1 MELDDGMP
9 RERILMD
16 RACRNPA
23 SPAIEANTAN
33 EADIESLS
41 LESSLQQSEIE
52 LVRLQRLVK
61 ALRRPLPSQLIIDLD
76 EMIQIWR
83 SRAALRT
90 FPPATRSH
98 ILLIIG
104 MSLSIRRILKR
115 EEDVKS
121 STEDMVQ
128 AIKVFVECLMI
139 SNRHDYEG
147 ISARSRRLFREME
160 ELIEGPYYRELVEQ
174 IIEPLR
180 TLRSR
185 LPELE
190 MSRRWLVALSNIHI
204 ARYLHSDLEA
214 TDSLDDAIQGLDHW
228 QNNFPDDPMF
238 VSWYPDLVGRHAAK
252 FLATEKIE
260 IVDRLIKILSWIR
273 IPSGQSL
280 EDDALAKKLG
290 EVFIKVLQRFYR
302 QNADF
307 RDLHRAVRI
316 YDEFKNYMV
325 IKDPWM
331 PALLWCTLS
340 DASGTWGDADRAY
353 RLMEVAM
360 KEHPPNVE
368 CLTDSTCVCI
378 STMFAV
384 QHLKYS
390 RTKESAILDEN
401 IAKAETLLAEAV
413 NNAKAWSY
421 ITSQLADLY
430 AARGKSKMEN
440 SDKRGAEEDLR
451 QAMLLAEAHLAK
463 SPGEFRAA
471 SSAANICKSL
481 FDITKERSFIDKAII
496 HSVSECDRSESRDEP
511 QFSGDCYNTGS
522 LLLQRNRVFH
532 DTKDREQALDILKRG
547 YQYTRGNLELRIFC
561 AHEVAQAM
569 EEESRWVEA
578 SSFYRLTIEL
588 IQSFELQHMKNVDKQ
603 RKISQFSLAATSA
616 AAALLNAGGSAAE
629 ALCLLESGRDLL
641 ANSLRELRGDISQLQ
656 DAHPALAKDFI
667 TLREVIDVSPD
678 ERAAVATAAIE
689 SIPELHRIDR
699 QYAVNEFR
707 SLIHEIRKLPDFTEF
722 LATPTVKELMSGAR
736 NGSVVVLNYSQ
747 SRCDAILVTVDKI
760 SHLRL
765 PIKGMHVVRKVRQ
778 LRVSGISFQLLKW
791 LWDIVVSPVLKE
803 LGYDKAPPDGK
814 HPRVWWI
821 PTGYFSLLPI
831 HAAGVHDDNSPNTA
845 MDRVMSSYATSFK
858 SLLDGR
864 HRIGTNQES
873 DSSKHIRR
881 AALVSMS
888 TTPGLGQNHDLP
900 FAEEEI
906 RVVKGLMTSLK
917 LEVAEPSPNRL
928 EVLDELRRSQILH
941 FAGHGG
947 PNDENLSASSILLSD
962 WKANPLTTEDVRS
975 TSLADSPQFLAYL
988 SACSTG
994 PNNNASTLLIDEN
1007 IHLISS
1013 FRLAGFRHVIGT
1025 LWDVQD
1031 EYCVDIARIFYETLR
1046 DEEISDDA
1054 VCLGLHRAIMTL
1066 RNRTIGTLVKMDS
1079 SLTKTSVENTSVTTV
1094 DISQTVNT
1102 TSIDLVGVNKPPIT
1116 SDMRTAKLVNKLA
1129 RQENRLH
1136 PRYWAPYVHF
1146 GL

>member
-1 MELDDGMP
+1 
-9 RERILMD
+9 
-16 RACRNPA
+16 
-23 SPAIEANTAN
+23 
-33 EADIESLS
+33 
-41 LESSLQQSEIE
+41 
-52 LVRLQRLVK
+52 
-61 ALRRPLPSQLIIDLD
+61 
-76 EMIQIWR
+76 
-83 SRAALRT
+83 
-90 FPPATRSH
+90 
-98 ILLIIG
+98 
-104 MSLSIRRILKR
+104 
-115 EEDVKS
+115 
-121 STEDMVQ
+121 
-128 AIKVFVECLMI
+128 
-139 SNRHDYEG
+139 
-147 ISARSRRLFREME
+147 
-160 ELIEGPYYRELVEQ
+160 
-174 IIEPLR
+174 
-180 TLRSR
+180 
-185 LPELE
+185 
-190 MSRRWLVALSNIHI
+190 
-204 ARYLHSDLEA
+204 
-214 TDSLDDAIQGLDHW
+214 
-228 QNNFPDDPMF
+228 
-238 VSWYPDLVGRHAAK
+238 
-252 FLATEKIE
+252 
-260 IVDRLIKILSWIR
+260 
-273 IPSGQSL
+273 
-280 EDDALAKKLG
+280 
-290 EVFIKVLQRFYR
+290 
-302 QNADF
+302 
-307 RDLHRAVRI
+307 
-316 YDEFKNYMV
+316 
-325 IKDPWM
+325 
-331 PALLWCTLS
+331 
-340 DASGTWGDADRAY
+340 
-353 RLMEVAM
+353 
-360 KEHPPNVE
+360 
-368 CLTDSTCVCI
+368 
-378 STMFAV
+378 
-384 QHLKYS
+384 
-390 RTKESAILDEN
+390 
-401 IAKAETLLAEAV
+401 
-413 NNAKAWSY
+413 
-421 ITSQLADLY
+421 
-430 AARGKSKMEN
+430 
-440 SDKRGAEEDLR
+440 
-451 QAMLLAEAHLAK
+451 
-463 SPGEFRAA
+463 
-471 SSAANICKSL
+471 
-481 FDITKERSFIDKAII
+481 
-496 HSVSECDRSESRDEP
+496 
-511 QFSGDCYNTGS
+511 
-522 LLLQRNRVFH
+522 
-532 DTKDREQALDILKRG
+532 DREQALDILKRG

-747 SRCDAILVTVDKI
+747 
-760 SHLRL
+760 
-765 PIKGMHVVRKVRQ
+765 KVRQ

-1013 FRLAGFRHVIGT
+1013 F
-1025 LWDVQD
+1025 
-1031 EYCVDIARIFYETLR
+1031 
-1046 DEEISDDA
+1046 
-1054 VCLGLHRAIMTL
+1054 
-1066 RNRTIGTLVKMDS
+1066 
-1079 SLTKTSVENTSVTTV
+1079 
-1094 DISQTVNT
+1094 
-1102 TSIDLVGVNKPPIT
+1102 
-1116 SDMRTAKLVNKLA
+1116 
-1129 RQENRLH
+1129 
-1136 PRYWAPYVHF
+1136 
-1146 GL
+1146 